1 MLPQKLFKILK
12 GPDMKNFIE
21 FPQIM
26 IDILG
31 WTVFHAIWQG
41 AIIGLVFY
49 FLLTAQCFKSSKAR
63 FNAAWSTL
71 FIQLLSSVTTFFFIR
86 STFQNNLDSSVDQAV
101 SFQNHI
107 NLSSTE
113 SISQQTSLLEK
124 LLNLPNQYIDWISW
138 IWLIGVCLMS
148 LRLLGGF
155 SYLFWLNKVSNSPLP
170 IEMNLFLEQ
179 KRMEAGIKRIMGKLS
194 SHIQSPIVFG
204 HFKPILL
211 FPVALVSKLTPE
223 QVEAVIIHELAHVKR
238 NDYILN
244 IFQIVIEVIF
254 YFHPVTW
261 WLTNII
267 KREREHICDDEA
279 AGKELNQKLS
289 YAKALLII
297 QENDAISSI
306 GSLAFAKKP
315 SEMYLRIKRILEPSK
330 NVNFMEKTTLG
341 ILVLGLAVGMFW
353 QQKPVFANKSE
364 FKTLLTVKTDS
375 LPKGTIQ
382 LNLNKNGETWDI
394 NLKDGKIISLKKDGN
409 SIPESDF
416 LKYESEVKKIISEMP
431 PPPPPGV
438 PAPPPPP
445 GIPPPPPPMI
455 WNEGQPSKNTNEDYM
470 IIIKKDGTSQKFIQH
485 KEVTVKSEGQNMQSE
500 EKIIW
505 KDEKGNN
512 VNLDDID
519 PATIQSIDVRKS
531 PKGQKSET
539 TTVTVITSETNTTRN
554 LSPEEIKTIDVR
566 KSGSGEEVIIVK
578 GMPLNK
584 LKEGKALFVA
594 DSINFSVDKFSFQPG
609 NVRSAITR
617 QLMNDQVI
625 ADENNFQMELTAS
638 YLKIDRK
645 KYVGPFHAKYL
656 KIYESSTGLKMDSKS
671 KISISGKD

>member
-1 MLPQKLFKILK
+1 
-12 GPDMKNFIE
+12 MKNFIE
-21 FPQIM
+21 FPQNL
-26 IDILG
+26 IDVLG

-63 FNAAWSTL
+63 FNAAWATL
-71 FIQLLSSVTTFFFIR
+71 FMQLLSSVTTFFYIQ
-86 STFQNNLDSSVDQAV
+86 STFQNNLDSSVNQAV
-101 SFQNHI
+101 SIQNNI
-107 NLSSTE
+107 YLSGTE

-138 IWLIGVCLMS
+138 VWLIGVSLMS

-179 KRMEAGIKRIMGKLS
+179 KRKEAGLKRIMGKLS

-211 FPVALVSKLTPE
+211 FPVALLSKLTPE

-244 IFQIVIEVIF
+244 IFQIFIEVIF

-261 WLTNII
+261 WLTSII

-341 ILVLGLAVGMFW
+341 ILVLGLALGMFW
-353 QQKPVFANKSE
+353 QQKPIFANNST
-364 FKTLLTVKTDS
+364 FKTIRTEVTDT

-382 LNLNKNGETWDI
+382 LNINKNGKTWDI
-394 NLKDGKIISLKKDGN
+394 NLKDGKIVSLKKDGN
-409 SIPESDF
+409 TIPESDF
-416 LKYESEVKKIISEMP
+416 PKYESEVKKIMSEMP
-431 PPPPPGV
+431 PPPPPGLPAPPPPPGV

-445 GIPPPPPPMI
+445 TIIRGERTEQTSGNNP
-455 WNEGQPSKNTNEDYM
+455 EDV
-470 IIIKKDGTSQKFIQH
+470 IIIVTKDGSVHKFIQH
-485 KEVTVKSEGQNMQSE
+485 KEVTVKSEGQNIQTN

-519 PATIQSIDVRKS
+519 PATIKTINVIGPPSRVNA
-531 PKGQKSET
+531 ET
-539 TTVTVITSETNTTRN
+539 VVTVISSEKNGTNN
-554 LSPEEIKTIDVR
+554 INKEDIKTIDIR
-566 KSGSGEEVIIVK
+566 KSVNAEEVIIVNGRPFAGLK
-578 GMPLNK
+578 PLNGVRN
-584 LKEGKALFVA
+584 ESKALFFA
-594 DSINFSVDKFSFQPG
+594 DSINFSLGNITFQPG
-609 NVRSAITR
+609 NVRSAITN
-617 QLMNDQVI
+617 QLMSDQI
-625 ADENNFQMELTAS
+625 ITDAKNFQMELTSS
-638 YLKIDRK
+638 YLKIDGK
-645 KYVGPFHAKYL
+645 KFVGPFHAKYL
-656 KIYESSTGLKMDSKS
+656 KIYESNTGLKMDSKS
-671 KISISGKD
+671 KISISGKE

>member
-1 MLPQKLFKILK
+1 
-12 GPDMKNFIE
+12 MKNFIE
-21 FPQIM
+21 FPQNL
-26 IDILG
+26 IDVLG

-63 FNAAWSTL
+63 FNAAWATL
-71 FIQLLSSVTTFFFIR
+71 FMQLLSSVTTFFYIQ
-86 STFQNNLDSSVDQAV
+86 STFQNNLDSSVNQAV
-101 SFQNHI
+101 SIQNNI
-107 NLSSTE
+107 YLSGTE

-138 IWLIGVCLMS
+138 IWLIGVSLMS

-155 SYLFWLNKVSNSPLP
+155 SYLFWLNKVSHSPLP

-179 KRMEAGIKRIMGKLS
+179 KRKEAGLKRIIGKLS
-194 SHIQSPIVFG
+194 SHIQSPMVFG

-211 FPVALVSKLTPE
+211 FPVALLSKLTPE

-244 IFQIVIEVIF
+244 IFQIFIEIIF

-261 WLTNII
+261 WLTSII

-306 GSLAFAKKP
+306 SSLAFAKKP

-353 QQKPVFANKSE
+353 QQKPVYANKSE
-364 FKTLLTVKTDS
+364 FKTILTVKTDS

-394 NLKDGKIISLKKDGN
+394 NLKDGKIVSLKKDGKT
-409 SIPESDF
+409 IPENDF
-416 LKYESEVKKIISEMP
+416 PKYESEVKKIMSEMP

-455 WNEGQPSKNTNEDYM
+455 WDEGQPSKNTTEDYM
-470 IIIKKDGTSQKFIQH
+470 IIVKKDGTSQKFIQH
-485 KEVTVKSEGQNMQSE
+485 KEVIVKSEGQTIQTE
-500 EKIIW
+500 EKMIW

-512 VNLDDID
+512 VNPDDID
-519 PATIQSIDVRKS
+519 PATIQTIDVRKA

-539 TTVTVITSETNTTRN
+539 TTVTVITTEKNISNN
-554 LSPEEIKTIDVR
+554 LNKEDIKTIDVR
-566 KSGSGEEVIIVK
+566 KSANGEEVIIVN
-578 GMPLNK
+578 GMPGNSGLRPLNG
-584 LKEGKALFVA
+584 LIEGKALFVA
-594 DSINFSVDKFSFQPG
+594 DSINFSLGNYTFQPG
-609 NVRSAITR
+609 NVRSAITS
-617 QLMNDQVI
+617 QLINDQVI

-638 YLKIDRK
+638 YLKIDGK

-656 KIYESSTGLKMDSKS
+656 KIYESNTGLKMDSKS
-671 KISISGKD
+671 KISISGKE

>member
-1 MLPQKLFKILK
+1 
-12 GPDMKNFIE
+12 MKNFIE
-21 FPQIM
+21 FPQNL

-63 FNAAWSTL
+63 FNAAWATL
-71 FIQLLSSVTTFFFIR
+71 FMQLLSSVTTFFYIQ
-86 STFQNNLDSSVDQAV
+86 STFQNNLDSSVNQAI
-101 SFQNHI
+101 SIQNNI
-107 NLSSTE
+107 YLSGTE

-138 IWLIGVCLMS
+138 VWLIGVSLMS

-179 KRMEAGIKRIMGKLS
+179 KRREAGLKRIIGKLS

-211 FPVALVSKLTPE
+211 FPVALLSKLTPE

-244 IFQIVIEVIF
+244 IFQIFIEIIF

-261 WLTNII
+261 WLTSII

-353 QQKPVFANKSE
+353 QQKPVYANKSE

-382 LNLNKNGETWDI
+382 LNLNKNGKTWDI
-394 NLKDGKIISLKKDGN
+394 NLKDGKIVSLKKDGN
-409 SIPESDF
+409 TIPESDF
-416 LKYESEVKKIISEMP
+416 PKYESDVKKIVSEMP
-431 PPPPPGV
+431 PPPPPGLPAPPPPPGV

-445 GIPPPPPPMI
+445 TIIKMERIDQTSGNNP
-455 WNEGQPSKNTNEDYM
+455 EDA
-470 IIIKKDGTSQKFIQH
+470 IIIVKKDGSVHKFIQH
-485 KEVTVKSEGQNMQSE
+485 KEVTVKREGQNMQSE

-512 VNLDDID
+512 VNLEDID
-519 PATIQSIDVRKS
+519 PATIKTMNVIKS
-531 PKGQKSET
+531 PKSQKSET
-539 TTVTVITSETNTTRN
+539 TTVTVITSEKNTGKTIIG
-554 LSPEEIKTIDVR
+554 EEIKGIDVR
-566 KSGSGEEVIIVK
+566 KSINGEEVIIFNGRQLNGLK
-578 GMPLNK
+578 PLNG
-584 LKEGKALFVA
+584 LMEGKELFVA
-594 DSINFSVDKFSFQPG
+594 DSINFSLGNYTFQPG
-609 NVRSAITR
+609 NVRSAITN
-617 QLMNDQVI
+617 QLMSDQI
-625 ADENNFQMELTAS
+625 ITDDKNFQMELTSS
-638 YLKIDRK
+638 YLKIDGK
-645 KYVGPFHAKYL
+645 KFVGPFHAKYL
-656 KIYESSTGLKMDSKS
+656 KIYESNTGLKMDSKS
-671 KISISGKD
+671 KISISGKE

>member
-1 MLPQKLFKILK
+1 
-12 GPDMKNFIE
+12 MKNFIE
-21 FPQIM
+21 FPQNL
-26 IDILG
+26 IDVLG

-49 FLLTAQCFKSSKAR
+49 ILLTTQSFKSAKAR
-63 FNAAWSTL
+63 FNAAWITL
-71 FIQLLSSVTTFFFIR
+71 FIQLLTSICTFCYIWN
-86 STFQNNLDSSVDQAV
+86 TFANRLDPVINQESGI
-101 SFQNHI
+101 QNHFY
-107 NLSSTE
+107 LSGNET
-113 SISQQTSLLEK
+113 IPIQTSFLEK
-124 LLNLPNQYIDWISW
+124 ILNLPNQYIDWISW
-138 IWLIGVCLMS
+138 IWLIGVSLMS

-155 SYLFWLNKVSNSPLP
+155 SYLFWLNKVSHSPLP

-179 KRMEAGIKRIMGKLS
+179 KRKEAGLKRIIGKLS
-194 SHIQSPIVFG
+194 SHIQSPMVFG

-211 FPVALVSKLTPE
+211 FPVALLSKLTPE

-244 IFQIVIEVIF
+244 IFQIFIEIIF

-261 WLTNII
+261 WLTSII

-306 GSLAFAKKP
+306 SSLAFAKKP

-353 QQKPVFANKSE
+353 QQKPVYANKSE
-364 FKTLLTVKTDS
+364 FKTILTVKTDS

-394 NLKDGKIISLKKDGN
+394 NLKDGKIVSLKKDGKT
-409 SIPESDF
+409 IPENDF
-416 LKYESEVKKIISEMP
+416 PKYESEVKKIMSEMP

-455 WNEGQPSKNTNEDYM
+455 WNEGQPSKNTTEDYM
-470 IIIKKDGTSQKFIQH
+470 IIVKKDGTSQKFIQH
-485 KEVTVKSEGQNMQSE
+485 KEVIVKSEGQTIQTE
-500 EKIIW
+500 EKMIW

-512 VNLDDID
+512 VNPDDID
-519 PATIQSIDVRKS
+519 PATIQSIDVRKA

-539 TTVTVITSETNTTRN
+539 TTVTVITTEKNISNN
-554 LSPEEIKTIDVR
+554 LNKEDIKTIDVR
-566 KSGSGEEVIIVK
+566 KSANGEEVIIVN
-578 GMPLNK
+578 GMPGNSGLRPLNG
-584 LKEGKALFVA
+584 LIEGKALFVA
-594 DSINFSVDKFSFQPG
+594 DSINFSLGNYTFQPG
-609 NVRSAITR
+609 NVRSAITS
-617 QLMNDQVI
+617 QLINDQVI

-638 YLKIDRK
+638 YLKIDGK

-656 KIYESSTGLKMDSKS
+656 KIYESNTGLKMDSKS

>member
-1 MLPQKLFKILK
+1 V
-12 GPDMKNFIE
+12 KNFIE
-21 FPQIM
+21 FPQNL
-26 IDILG
+26 IDVLG

-63 FNAAWSTL
+63 FNAAWATL
-71 FIQLLSSVTTFFFIR
+71 FMQLLSSVTTFFYIQ
-86 STFQNNLDSSVDQAV
+86 STFQNNLDSSVNQAV
-101 SFQNHI
+101 SIQNNI
-107 NLSSTE
+107 YLSGTE

-138 IWLIGVCLMS
+138 IWLIGVSLMS

-155 SYLFWLNKVSNSPLP
+155 SYLFWLNKVSHSPLP

-179 KRMEAGIKRIMGKLS
+179 KRKEAGLKRIIGKLS
-194 SHIQSPIVFG
+194 SHIQSPMVFG

-211 FPVALVSKLTPE
+211 FPVALLSKLTPE

-244 IFQIVIEVIF
+244 IFQIFIEIIF

-261 WLTNII
+261 WLTSII

-306 GSLAFAKKP
+306 SSLAFAKKP

-353 QQKPVFANKSE
+353 QQKPVYANKSE
-364 FKTLLTVKTDS
+364 FKTILTVKTDS

-382 LNLNKNGETWDI
+382 LNLNKNGKTWDI
-394 NLKDGKIISLKKDGN
+394 NLKDGKIVSLKKDGKT
-409 SIPESDF
+409 IPENDF
-416 LKYESEVKKIISEMP
+416 PKYESEVKKIMSEMP

-455 WNEGQPSKNTNEDYM
+455 WNEGQPSKNTTEDYM
-470 IIIKKDGTSQKFIQH
+470 IIVKKDGTSQKFIQH
-485 KEVTVKSEGQNMQSE
+485 KEVIVKSEGQTIQTE
-500 EKIIW
+500 EKMIW

-512 VNLDDID
+512 VNPDDID
-519 PATIQSIDVRKS
+519 PATIQSIDVRKA

-539 TTVTVITSETNTTRN
+539 TTVTVITTEKNISNN
-554 LSPEEIKTIDVR
+554 LNKEDIKTIDVR
-566 KSGSGEEVIIVK
+566 KSANGEEVIIVN
-578 GMPLNK
+578 GMPGNSGLRPLNG
-584 LKEGKALFVA
+584 LIEGKALFVA
-594 DSINFSVDKFSFQPG
+594 DSINFSLGNFTFQPG
-609 NVRSAITR
+609 NVRSAITS
-617 QLMNDQVI
+617 QLINDQVI

-638 YLKIDRK
+638 YLKIDGK

-656 KIYESSTGLKMDSKS
+656 KIYESNTGLKMDSKS
-671 KISISGKD
+671 KISISGKE

>member
-1 MLPQKLFKILK
+1 V
-12 GPDMKNFIE
+12 KNFIE
-21 FPQIM
+21 FPQNL
-26 IDILG
+26 IDVLG

-63 FNAAWSTL
+63 FNAAWATL
-71 FIQLLSSVTTFFFIR
+71 FMQLLSSVTTFFYIQ
-86 STFQNNLDSSVDQAV
+86 STFQNNLDSSVNQAV
-101 SFQNHI
+101 SIQNNI
-107 NLSSTE
+107 YLSGTE

-138 IWLIGVCLMS
+138 VWLIGVSLMS

-179 KRMEAGIKRIMGKLS
+179 KRKEAGLKRIMGKLS

-211 FPVALVSKLTPE
+211 FPVALLSKLTPE

-244 IFQIVIEVIF
+244 IFQIFIEVIF

-261 WLTNII
+261 WLTSII

-341 ILVLGLAVGMFW
+341 ILVLGLALGMFW
-353 QQKPVFANKSE
+353 QQKPIFANNST
-364 FKTLLTVKTDS
+364 FKTIRTEVTDT

-382 LNLNKNGETWDI
+382 LNINKNGKTWDI
-394 NLKDGKIISLKKDGN
+394 NLKDGKIVSLKKDGN
-409 SIPESDF
+409 TIPESDF
-416 LKYESEVKKIISEMP
+416 PKYESEVKKIMSEMP
-431 PPPPPGV
+431 PPPPPGL

-445 GIPPPPPPMI
+445 GVPAPPPPMI

-470 IIIKKDGTSQKFIQH
+470 IIVKKDGTSQKFIQH
-485 KEVTVKSEGQNMQSE
+485 KEVTVKSEGQNIQTN

-519 PATIQSIDVRKS
+519 PATIKTINVIGPPSRVNA
-531 PKGQKSET
+531 ET
-539 TTVTVITSETNTTRN
+539 VVTVISSEKNGTNN
-554 LSPEEIKTIDVR
+554 INKEDIKTIDIR
-566 KSGSGEEVIIVK
+566 KPVNAEEVIIVNGRPFAGLK
-578 GMPLNK
+578 PLNGVRN
-584 LKEGKALFVA
+584 ESKALFFA
-594 DSINFSVDKFSFQPG
+594 DSINFSLGNITFQPG
-609 NVRSAITR
+609 NVRSAITN
-617 QLMNDQVI
+617 QLMSDQI
-625 ADENNFQMELTAS
+625 ITDAKNFQMELTSS
-638 YLKIDRK
+638 YLKIDGK
-645 KYVGPFHAKYL
+645 KFVGPFHAKYL
-656 KIYESSTGLKMDSKS
+656 KIYESNTGLKMDSKS
-671 KISISGKD
+671 KISISGKE

>member
-1 MLPQKLFKILK
+1 V
-12 GPDMKNFIE
+12 KNFIE
-21 FPQIM
+21 FPQNL
-26 IDILG
+26 IDVLG
-31 WTVFHAIWQG
+31 WTVFHSIWQG

-49 FLLTAQCFKSSKAR
+49 LLLTTQNFESSRTR
-63 FNAAWSTL
+63 FNAAWTTL
-71 FIQLLSSVTTFFFIR
+71 FLQLLTSIGTFYYIWNTYANR
-86 STFQNNLDSSVDQAV
+86 LESLIYQESGS
-101 SFQNHI
+101 QNHFYLSGNNI
-107 NLSSTE
+107 N
-113 SISQQTSLLEK
+113 SIQTSLLEN
-124 LLNLPNQYIDWISW
+124 LLNLPNQYIDWVSW
-138 IWLIGVCLMS
+138 VWLFGVSLMT
-148 LRLLGGF
+148 LKMMGGF
-155 SYLFWLNKVSNSPLP
+155 SYLFWLNKVSTDPLP
-170 IEMNLFLEQ
+170 MEIKLFLEL
-179 KRMEAGIKRIMGKLS
+179 KRKEAGVKRIIGKLS
-194 SHIQSPIVFG
+194 TQIQSPIVFG

-211 FPVALVSKLTPE
+211 FPFALLSKLTPE
-223 QVEAVIIHELAHVKR
+223 QIEAVILHELAHIKR

-244 IFQIVIEVIF
+244 IFQIFIEVVF

-261 WLTNII
+261 WLTSIV
-267 KREREHICDDEA
+267 KREREHICDEEA
-279 AGKELNQKLS
+279 AGKELKQKLS

-297 QENDAISSI
+297 QENDSISSI

-341 ILVLGLAVGMFW
+341 ILVLGLAVGVFW
-353 QQKPVFANKSE
+353 QQKPVFANKSD
-364 FKTLLTVKTDS
+364 FKNVLNVKMDS

-382 LNLNKNGETWDI
+382 INLNKNGATWDI
-394 NLKDGKIISLKKDGN
+394 NLKDGKIVSLKKDGN
-409 SIPESDF
+409 TIPEGDF
-416 LKYESEVKKIISEMP
+416 PKYEAEVKKIMNEMP

-470 IIIKKDGTSQKFIQH
+470 IITKKDGTSQKFIQH
-485 KEVTVKSEGQNMQSE
+485 KEVIVKSEGQTIQTE

-512 VNLDDID
+512 VNPDDID
-519 PATIQSIDVRKS
+519 PSTIQTIDVRKS

-539 TTVTVITSETNTTRN
+539 TTVTVITSEKNTTRN
-554 LSPEEIKTIDVR
+554 LGPEEIKTIDVR

-594 DSINFSVDKFSFQPG
+594 DSINFSVDKYSFQPG
-609 NVRSAITR
+609 NVRSAITS
-617 QLMNDQVI
+617 QLMSDQII

-638 YLKIDRK
+638 YLKIDGK

-671 KISISGKD
+671 KISISGKE

>member
-1 MLPQKLFKILK
+1 
-12 GPDMKNFIE
+12 MKNFIE
-21 FPQIM
+21 FPQNL
-26 IDILG
+26 IDVLG

-63 FNAAWSTL
+63 FNAAWATL
-71 FIQLLSSVTTFFFIR
+71 FMQLLSSVTTFFYIQ
-86 STFQNNLDSSVDQAV
+86 STFQNNLDSSVNQAV
-101 SFQNHI
+101 SIQNNI
-107 NLSSTE
+107 YLSGTE

-138 IWLIGVCLMS
+138 VWLIGVSLMS

-179 KRMEAGIKRIMGKLS
+179 KRKEAGLKRIMGKLS

-211 FPVALVSKLTPE
+211 FPVALLSKLTPE

-244 IFQIVIEVIF
+244 IFQIFIEVIF

-261 WLTNII
+261 WLTSII

-341 ILVLGLAVGMFW
+341 ILVLGLALGMFW
-353 QQKPVFANKSE
+353 QQKPIFANNST
-364 FKTLLTVKTDS
+364 FKTIRTEVTDT

-382 LNLNKNGETWDI
+382 LNINKNGKTWDI
-394 NLKDGKIISLKKDGN
+394 NLKDGKIVSLKKDGN
-409 SIPESDF
+409 TIPESDF
-416 LKYESEVKKIISEMP
+416 PKYESEVKKIMSEMP
-431 PPPPPGV
+431 PPPPPGLPAPPPPPGV

-445 GIPPPPPPMI
+445 TIIRGERTEQTSGNNP
-455 WNEGQPSKNTNEDYM
+455 EDV
-470 IIIKKDGTSQKFIQH
+470 IIIVTKDGSVHKFIQH
-485 KEVTVKSEGQNMQSE
+485 KEVTVKSEGQNIQTN

-519 PATIQSIDVRKS
+519 PATIKTINVIGPPSRVNA
-531 PKGQKSET
+531 ET
-539 TTVTVITSETNTTRN
+539 VVTVISSEKNGTNN
-554 LSPEEIKTIDVR
+554 INKEDIKTIDIR
-566 KSGSGEEVIIVK
+566 KPVNAEEVIIVNGRPFAGLK
-578 GMPLNK
+578 PLNGVRN
-584 LKEGKALFVA
+584 ESKALFFA
-594 DSINFSVDKFSFQPG
+594 DSINFSLGKVSFQPG
-609 NVRSAITR
+609 NVRSAITN
-617 QLMNDQVI
+617 QLMSDQI
-625 ADENNFQMELTAS
+625 ITDAKNFQMELTSS
-638 YLKIDRK
+638 YLKIDGK
-645 KYVGPFHAKYL
+645 KFVGPFHAKYL
-656 KIYESSTGLKMDSKS
+656 KIYESNTGLKMDSKS
-671 KISISGKD
+671 KISISGKE

>member
-1 MLPQKLFKILK
+1 V
-12 GPDMKNFIE
+12 KNFIE
-21 FPQIM
+21 FPQNL
-26 IDILG
+26 IDVLG

-63 FNAAWSTL
+63 FNAAWATL
-71 FIQLLSSVTTFFFIR
+71 FMQLLSSVTTFFYIQ
-86 STFQNNLDSSVDQAV
+86 STFQNNLDSSVNQAV
-101 SFQNHI
+101 SIQNNI
-107 NLSSTE
+107 YLSGTE

-138 IWLIGVCLMS
+138 IWLIGVSLMS

-155 SYLFWLNKVSNSPLP
+155 SYLFWLNKVSHSPLP

-179 KRMEAGIKRIMGKLS
+179 KRKEAGLKRIIGKLS
-194 SHIQSPIVFG
+194 SHIQSPMVFG

-211 FPVALVSKLTPE
+211 FPVALLSKLTPE

-244 IFQIVIEVIF
+244 IFQIFIEIIF

-261 WLTNII
+261 WLTSII

-306 GSLAFAKKP
+306 SSLAFAKKP

-353 QQKPVFANKSE
+353 QQKPVYANKSE
-364 FKTLLTVKTDS
+364 FKTILTVKTDS

-394 NLKDGKIISLKKDGN
+394 NLKDGKIVSLKKDGKT
-409 SIPESDF
+409 IPENDF
-416 LKYESEVKKIISEMP
+416 PKYESEVKKIMSEMP

-455 WNEGQPSKNTNEDYM
+455 WNEGQPSKNTTEDYM
-470 IIIKKDGTSQKFIQH
+470 IIVKKDGTSQKFIQH
-485 KEVTVKSEGQNMQSE
+485 KEVIVKSEGQTIQTE
-500 EKIIW
+500 EKMIW

-512 VNLDDID
+512 VNPDDID
-519 PATIQSIDVRKS
+519 PATIQSIDVRKA

-539 TTVTVITSETNTTRN
+539 TTVTVITTEKNISNN
-554 LSPEEIKTIDVR
+554 LNKEDIKTIDVR
-566 KSGSGEEVIIVK
+566 KSANGEEVIIVN
-578 GMPLNK
+578 GMPGNSGLRPLNG
-584 LKEGKALFVA
+584 LIEGKALFVA
-594 DSINFSVDKFSFQPG
+594 DSINFSLGNFTFQPG
-609 NVRSAITR
+609 NVRSAITS
-617 QLMNDQVI
+617 QLINDQVI

-638 YLKIDRK
+638 YLKIDGK

-656 KIYESSTGLKMDSKS
+656 KIYESNTGLKMDSKS

>member
-1 MLPQKLFKILK
+1 V
-12 GPDMKNFIE
+12 KNFIE
-21 FPQIM
+21 FPQNL
-26 IDILG
+26 IDVLG

-63 FNAAWSTL
+63 FNAAWATL
-71 FIQLLSSVTTFFFIR
+71 FMQLLSSVTTFFYIQ
-86 STFQNNLDSSVDQAV
+86 STFQNNLDSSVNQAV
-101 SFQNHI
+101 SIQNNI
-107 NLSSTE
+107 YLSGTE

-138 IWLIGVCLMS
+138 VWLIGVSLMS

-179 KRMEAGIKRIMGKLS
+179 KRKEAGLKRIIGKLS
-194 SHIQSPIVFG
+194 SHIQSPMVFG

-211 FPVALVSKLTPE
+211 FPVTLLSKLTPE

-244 IFQIVIEVIF
+244 IFQIFIEIIF

-261 WLTNII
+261 WLTSII

-306 GSLAFAKKP
+306 SSLAFAKKP

-353 QQKPVFANKSE
+353 QQKPVYANKSE
-364 FKTLLTVKTDS
+364 FKTILTVKTDS

-394 NLKDGKIISLKKDGN
+394 NLKDGKIVSLKKDGKT
-409 SIPESDF
+409 IPENDF
-416 LKYESEVKKIISEMP
+416 PKYESEVKKIMSEMP

-455 WNEGQPSKNTNEDYM
+455 WNEGQPSKNTTEDYM
-470 IIIKKDGTSQKFIQH
+470 IIVKKDGTSQKFIQH
-485 KEVTVKSEGQNMQSE
+485 KEVIVKSEGQTIQTE
-500 EKIIW
+500 EKMIW

-512 VNLDDID
+512 VNPDDID
-519 PATIQSIDVRKS
+519 PATIQSIDVRKA

-539 TTVTVITSETNTTRN
+539 TTVTVITTEKNISNN
-554 LSPEEIKTIDVR
+554 LNKEDIKTIDVR
-566 KSGSGEEVIIVK
+566 KSANGEEVIIVN
-578 GMPLNK
+578 GMPGNSGLRPLNG
-584 LKEGKALFVA
+584 LIEGKALFVA
-594 DSINFSVDKFSFQPG
+594 DSINFSLGNYTFQPG
-609 NVRSAITR
+609 NVRSAITS
-617 QLMNDQVI
+617 QLINDQVI
-625 ADENNFQMELTAS
+625 ADVNNFQMELTAS
-638 YLKIDRK
+638 YLKIDGK

-656 KIYESSTGLKMDSKS
+656 KIYESNTGLKMDSKS
-671 KISISGKD
+671 KISISGKE

>member
-1 MLPQKLFKILK
+1 V
-12 GPDMKNFIE
+12 KNFIE
-21 FPQIM
+21 FPQNL
-26 IDILG
+26 IDVLG

-63 FNAAWSTL
+63 FNAAWATL
-71 FIQLLSSVTTFFFIR
+71 FMQLLSSVTTFFYIQ
-86 STFQNNLDSSVDQAV
+86 STFQNNLDSSVNQAV
-101 SFQNHI
+101 SIQNNI
-107 NLSSTE
+107 YLSGTE

-138 IWLIGVCLMS
+138 IWLIGVSLMS

-155 SYLFWLNKVSNSPLP
+155 FYLFWLNKVSHSPLP

-179 KRMEAGIKRIMGKLS
+179 KRKEAGLKRIIGKLS
-194 SHIQSPIVFG
+194 SHIQSPMVFG

-211 FPVALVSKLTPE
+211 FPVALLSKLTPE

-244 IFQIVIEVIF
+244 IFQIFIEIIF

-261 WLTNII
+261 WLTSII

-306 GSLAFAKKP
+306 SSLAFAKKP

-353 QQKPVFANKSE
+353 QQKPVYANKSE
-364 FKTLLTVKTDS
+364 FKTILTVKTDS

-394 NLKDGKIISLKKDGN
+394 NLKDGKIVSLKKDGKT
-409 SIPESDF
+409 IPENDF
-416 LKYESEVKKIISEMP
+416 PKYESEVKKIMSEMP

-455 WNEGQPSKNTNEDYM
+455 WNEGQPSKNTTEDYM
-470 IIIKKDGTSQKFIQH
+470 IIVKKDGTSQKFIQH
-485 KEVTVKSEGQNMQSE
+485 KEVIVKSEGQTIQTE
-500 EKIIW
+500 EKMIW

-512 VNLDDID
+512 VNPDDID
-519 PATIQSIDVRKS
+519 PATIQSIDVRKA

-539 TTVTVITSETNTTRN
+539 TTVTVITSEKNITNN
-554 LSPEEIKTIDVR
+554 LNKEDIKTIDVR
-566 KSGSGEEVIIVK
+566 KSVNGEEIIIVN

-594 DSINFSVDKFSFQPG
+594 DSIHFSLDKISFQPG
-609 NVRSAITR
+609 NVRSAITS

-625 ADENNFQMELTAS
+625 ADENNFQMELTSS
-638 YLKIDRK
+638 YLKIDGK

-656 KIYESSTGLKMDSKS
+656 KIYESNTGLKMDSKS
-671 KISISGKD
+671 KISISGKE

>member
-1 MLPQKLFKILK
+1 
-12 GPDMKNFIE
+12 MKNFIE
-21 FPQIM
+21 FPQNL

-49 FLLTAQCFKSSKAR
+49 FLLTAQCFKSAKAR
-63 FNAAWSTL
+63 FNAAWVTL
-71 FIQLLSSVTTFFFIR
+71 FIQLLSSFTTFFYIR
-86 STFQNNLDSSVDQAV
+86 NTFQSNPEYVENQNLNIQ
-101 SFQNHI
+101 HHLY
-107 NLSSTE
+107 LSGTE
-113 SISQQTSLLEK
+113 NISQQTSLLEK

-138 IWLIGVCLMS
+138 VWLIGVSLMS
-148 LRLLGGF
+148 FRLIGGF
-155 SYLFWLNKVSNSPLP
+155 SYLFWLNKVSNIPLP

-179 KRMEAGIKRIMGKLS
+179 KRKEAGIKKIMGKLS

-211 FPVALVSKLTPE
+211 FPLALLSKLTPE

-244 IFQIVIEVIF
+244 IFQIFIEIIF

-261 WLTNII
+261 WLTSII

-297 QENDAISSI
+297 QENNTISSI

-341 ILVLGLAVGMFW
+341 ILVLGLALGMFW
-353 QQKPVFANKSE
+353 QQKPIFANNPT
-364 FKTLLTVKTDS
+364 FKTILTVETDS
-375 LPKGTIQ
+375 LPKGDIQ
-382 LNLNKNGETWDI
+382 LKLNKNGATWDM
-394 NLKDGKIISLKKDGN
+394 NLKDGKIVSLKKDGN
-409 SIPESDF
+409 TIPESDF
-416 LKYESEVKKIISEMP
+416 PKYESEIMMIMSEMP

-438 PAPPPPP
+438 PPPPPP
-445 GIPPPPPPMI
+445 GIAPPPPPMI

-470 IIIKKDGTSQKFIQH
+470 IIVKKDGTSQKFIQH
-485 KEVTVKSEGQNMQSE
+485 KEVIVKSEGQTIQSE
-500 EKIIW
+500 EKMIW

-512 VNLDDID
+512 VNIDDID

-539 TTVTVITSETNTTRN
+539 TVTVITTEKNITNN
-554 LSPEEIKTIDVR
+554 LNKEDIKTIDIR
-566 KSGSGEEVIIVK
+566 KSVNGEEVIIVN

-594 DSINFSVDKFSFQPG
+594 DSINFSLDKISFQPG
-609 NVRSAITR
+609 NVRSAITS

-638 YLKIDRK
+638 YLKIDGK

-656 KIYESSTGLKMDSKS
+656 KIYESNTGLKMDSKS
-671 KISISGKD
+671 KISISGKE

>member
-1 MLPQKLFKILK
+1 V
-12 GPDMKNFIE
+12 KNFIE
-21 FPQIM
+21 FPQNL
-26 IDILG
+26 IDVVG

-49 FLLTAQCFKSSKAR
+49 ILLTTQSFKSAKAR
-63 FNAAWSTL
+63 FNAAWITL
-71 FIQLLSSVTTFFFIR
+71 FIQLLTSICTFCYIWN
-86 STFQNNLDSSVDQAV
+86 TFANRLDPVINQESGI
-101 SFQNHI
+101 QNHFY
-107 NLSSTE
+107 LSGNET
-113 SISQQTSLLEK
+113 IPIQTSFLEK
-124 LLNLPNQYIDWISW
+124 ILNLPNQYIDWISW
-138 IWLIGVCLMS
+138 IWLIGVSLMS

-155 SYLFWLNKVSNSPLP
+155 SYLFWLNKVSHSPLP

-179 KRMEAGIKRIMGKLS
+179 KRKEAGLKRIIGKLS
-194 SHIQSPIVFG
+194 SHIQSPMVFG

-211 FPVALVSKLTPE
+211 FPVALLSKLTPE

-244 IFQIVIEVIF
+244 IFQIFIEIIF

-261 WLTNII
+261 WLTSII

-306 GSLAFAKKP
+306 SSLAFAKKP

-353 QQKPVFANKSE
+353 QQKPVYANKSE
-364 FKTLLTVKTDS
+364 FKTILTVKTDS

-394 NLKDGKIISLKKDGN
+394 NLKDGKIVSLKKDGKT
-409 SIPESDF
+409 IPENDF
-416 LKYESEVKKIISEMP
+416 PKYESEVKKIMSEMP

-455 WNEGQPSKNTNEDYM
+455 WDEGQPSKNTTEDYM
-470 IIIKKDGTSQKFIQH
+470 IIVKKDGTSQKFIQH
-485 KEVTVKSEGQNMQSE
+485 KEVIVKSEGQTIQTE
-500 EKIIW
+500 EKMIW

-512 VNLDDID
+512 VNPDDID
-519 PATIQSIDVRKS
+519 PATIQTIDVRKA

-539 TTVTVITSETNTTRN
+539 TTVTVITTEKNISNN
-554 LSPEEIKTIDVR
+554 LNKEDIKTIDVR
-566 KSGSGEEVIIVK
+566 KSANGEEVIIVN
-578 GMPLNK
+578 GMPGNSGLRPLNG
-584 LKEGKALFVA
+584 LIEGKALFVA
-594 DSINFSVDKFSFQPG
+594 DSINFSLGNYTFQPG
-609 NVRSAITR
+609 NVRSAITS
-617 QLMNDQVI
+617 QLINDQVI

-638 YLKIDRK
+638 YLKIDGK

-656 KIYESSTGLKMDSKS
+656 KIYESNTGLKMDSKS
-671 KISISGKD
+671 KISISGKE

>member
-1 MLPQKLFKILK
+1 
-12 GPDMKNFIE
+12 MKNFIE
-21 FPQIM
+21 FPQNL
-26 IDILG
+26 IDVLG
-31 WTVFHAIWQG
+31 WTVFHSIWQG

-49 FLLTAQCFKSSKAR
+49 LLLTTQNFKSSRTR
-63 FNAAWSTL
+63 FNAAWTTL
-71 FIQLLSSVTTFFFIR
+71 FLQLLTSICTFYYIWNTYANR
-86 STFQNNLDSSVDQAV
+86 LESLIYQESGS
-101 SFQNHI
+101 QNHFYLSGNNI
-107 NLSSTE
+107 N
-113 SISQQTSLLEK
+113 SIQTSLLEN
-124 LLNLPNQYIDWISW
+124 LLNLPNQYIDWVSW
-138 IWLIGVCLMS
+138 VWLIGVSLMT
-148 LRLLGGF
+148 LKMMGGF
-155 SYLFWLNKVSNSPLP
+155 SYLFWLNKVSTDPLP
-170 IEMNLFLEQ
+170 MEIKLFLEL
-179 KRMEAGIKRIMGKLS
+179 KRKEAGVKRIIGKLS
-194 SHIQSPIVFG
+194 TQIQSPIVFG

-211 FPVALVSKLTPE
+211 FPFALLSKLTPE
-223 QVEAVIIHELAHVKR
+223 QIEAVILHELAHIKR

-244 IFQIVIEVIF
+244 IFQIFIEVVF

-261 WLTNII
+261 WLTSIV
-267 KREREHICDDEA
+267 KREREHICDEEA
-279 AGKELNQKLS
+279 AGKELKQKLS

-297 QENDAISSI
+297 QENDSISSI

-341 ILVLGLAVGMFW
+341 ILVLGLAVGVFW
-353 QQKPVFANKSE
+353 QQKPVFANKSD
-364 FKTLLTVKTDS
+364 FKNVLNVKMDS

-382 LNLNKNGETWDI
+382 INLNKNGATWDI
-394 NLKDGKIISLKKDGN
+394 NLKDGKIVSLKKDGN
-409 SIPESDF
+409 TIPEGDF
-416 LKYESEVKKIISEMP
+416 PKYEAEVKKIMNEMP

-470 IIIKKDGTSQKFIQH
+470 IITKKDGTSQKFIQH
-485 KEVTVKSEGQNMQSE
+485 KEVIVKSEGQTIQTE

-512 VNLDDID
+512 VNPDDID
-519 PATIQSIDVRKS
+519 PSTIQTIDVRKS

-539 TTVTVITSETNTTRN
+539 TTVTVITSEKNTTRN
-554 LSPEEIKTIDVR
+554 LGPEEIKTIDVR

-609 NVRSAITR
+609 NVRSAITS
-617 QLMNDQVI
+617 QLMSDQII

-638 YLKIDRK
+638 YLKIDGK

-671 KISISGKD
+671 KISISGKE

>member
-1 MLPQKLFKILK
+1 V
-12 GPDMKNFIE
+12 
-21 FPQIM
+21 
-26 IDILG
+26 LG

-63 FNAAWSTL
+63 FNAAWATL
-71 FIQLLSSVTTFFFIR
+71 FMQLLSSVTTFFYIQ
-86 STFQNNLDSSVDQAV
+86 STFQNNLDSSVNQAV
-101 SFQNHI
+101 SIQNNI
-107 NLSSTE
+107 YLSGTE

-138 IWLIGVCLMS
+138 IWLIGVSLMS

-155 SYLFWLNKVSNSPLP
+155 SYLFWLNKVSHSPLP

-179 KRMEAGIKRIMGKLS
+179 KRKEAGLKRIIGKLS
-194 SHIQSPIVFG
+194 SHIQSPMVFG

-211 FPVALVSKLTPE
+211 FPVALLSKLTPE

-244 IFQIVIEVIF
+244 IFQIFIEIIF

-261 WLTNII
+261 WLTSII

-306 GSLAFAKKP
+306 SSLAFAKKP

-353 QQKPVFANKSE
+353 QQKPVYANKSE
-364 FKTLLTVKTDS
+364 FKTILTVKTDS

-394 NLKDGKIISLKKDGN
+394 NLKDGKIVSLKKDGKT
-409 SIPESDF
+409 IPENDF
-416 LKYESEVKKIISEMP
+416 PKYESEVKKIMSEMP

-455 WNEGQPSKNTNEDYM
+455 WNEGQPSKNTTEDYM
-470 IIIKKDGTSQKFIQH
+470 IIVKKDGTSQKFIQH
-485 KEVTVKSEGQNMQSE
+485 KEVIVKSEGQTIQTE
-500 EKIIW
+500 EKMIW

-512 VNLDDID
+512 VNPDDID
-519 PATIQSIDVRKS
+519 PATIQTIDVRKA

-539 TTVTVITSETNTTRN
+539 TTVTVITTEKNISNN
-554 LSPEEIKTIDVR
+554 LNKEDIKTIDVR
-566 KSGSGEEVIIVK
+566 KSANGEEVIIVN
-578 GMPLNK
+578 GMPGNSGLRPLNG
-584 LKEGKALFVA
+584 LIEGKALFVA
-594 DSINFSVDKFSFQPG
+594 DSINFSLGNYTFQPG
-609 NVRSAITR
+609 NVRSAITS
-617 QLMNDQVI
+617 QLINDQVI
-625 ADENNFQMELTAS
+625 ADVNNFQMELTAS
-638 YLKIDRK
+638 YLKIDGK

-656 KIYESSTGLKMDSKS
+656 KIYESNTGLKMDSKS
-671 KISISGKD
+671 KISISGKE

>member
-1 MLPQKLFKILK
+1 V
-12 GPDMKNFIE
+12 KNFIE
-21 FPQIM
+21 FPQNL
-26 IDILG
+26 IDVLG

-63 FNAAWSTL
+63 FNAAWATL
-71 FIQLLSSVTTFFFIR
+71 FMQLLSSVTTFFYIQ
-86 STFQNNLDSSVDQAV
+86 STFQNNLDSSVNQAV
-101 SFQNHI
+101 SIQNNI
-107 NLSSTE
+107 YLSGTE

-138 IWLIGVCLMS
+138 IWLIGVSLMS

-155 SYLFWLNKVSNSPLP
+155 SYLFWLNKVSHSPLP

-179 KRMEAGIKRIMGKLS
+179 KRKEAGLKRIIGKLS
-194 SHIQSPIVFG
+194 SHIQSPMVFG

-211 FPVALVSKLTPE
+211 FPVALLSKLTPE

-244 IFQIVIEVIF
+244 IFQIFIEIIF

-261 WLTNII
+261 WLTSII

-306 GSLAFAKKP
+306 SSLAFAKKP

-353 QQKPVFANKSE
+353 QQKPVYANKSE
-364 FKTLLTVKTDS
+364 FKTILTVKTDS

-394 NLKDGKIISLKKDGN
+394 NLKDGKIVSLKKDGKT
-409 SIPESDF
+409 IPENDF
-416 LKYESEVKKIISEMP
+416 PKYESEVKKIMSEMP

-455 WNEGQPSKNTNEDYM
+455 WNEGQPSKNTTEDYM
-470 IIIKKDGTSQKFIQH
+470 IIVKKDGTSQKFIQH
-485 KEVTVKSEGQNMQSE
+485 KEVIVKSEGQTIQTE
-500 EKIIW
+500 EKMIW

-512 VNLDDID
+512 VNPDDID
-519 PATIQSIDVRKS
+519 PATIQSIDVRKA

-539 TTVTVITSETNTTRN
+539 TTVTVITKEKNISNN
-554 LSPEEIKTIDVR
+554 LNKEDIKTIDVR
-566 KSGSGEEVIIVK
+566 KSANGEEVIIVN
-578 GMPLNK
+578 GMPGNSGLRPLNG
-584 LKEGKALFVA
+584 LIEGKALFVA
-594 DSINFSVDKFSFQPG
+594 DSINFSLGNFTFQPG
-609 NVRSAITR
+609 NVRSAITS
-617 QLMNDQVI
+617 QLINDQVI

-638 YLKIDRK
+638 YLKIDGK

-656 KIYESSTGLKMDSKS
+656 KIYESNTGLKMDSKS
-671 KISISGKD
+671 KISISGKE

>member
-1 MLPQKLFKILK
+1 
-12 GPDMKNFIE
+12 MKNFIE
-21 FPQIM
+21 FSQNL

-49 FLLTAQCFKSSKAR
+49 FLLTAQCFKSAKAR
-63 FNAAWSTL
+63 FNAAWVTL
-71 FIQLLSSVTTFFFIR
+71 FIQLLSSFTTFFYIR
-86 STFQNNLDSSVDQAV
+86 NTFQSNPEYVEN
-101 SFQNHI
+101 QNSNIQHHLY
-107 NLSSTE
+107 LSGTE
-113 SISQQTSLLEK
+113 NISQQTSLLEK

-138 IWLIGVCLMS
+138 VWLIGVSLMS
-148 LRLLGGF
+148 FRLIGGF
-155 SYLFWLNKVSNSPLP
+155 SYLFWLNKVSNIPLP

-179 KRMEAGIKRIMGKLS
+179 KRKEAGIKKIMGKLS

-211 FPVALVSKLTPE
+211 FPLALLSKLTPE

-244 IFQIVIEVIF
+244 IFQIFIEIIF

-261 WLTNII
+261 WLTSII

-297 QENDAISSI
+297 QENNTISSI

-341 ILVLGLAVGMFW
+341 ILVLGLALGMFW
-353 QQKPVFANKSE
+353 QQKPIFANNPT
-364 FKTLLTVKTDS
+364 FKTILTVETDS
-375 LPKGTIQ
+375 LPKGDIQ
-382 LNLNKNGETWDI
+382 LKLNKNGATWDM
-394 NLKDGKIISLKKDGN
+394 NLKDGKIVSLKKDGN
-409 SIPESDF
+409 TIPESDF
-416 LKYESEVKKIISEMP
+416 PKYESEIMMIMSEMP

-438 PAPPPPP
+438 PPPPPP
-445 GIPPPPPPMI
+445 GIAPPPPPMI

-470 IIIKKDGTSQKFIQH
+470 IIVKKDGTSQKFIQH
-485 KEVTVKSEGQNMQSE
+485 KEVIVKSEGQTIQSE
-500 EKIIW
+500 EKMIW

-512 VNLDDID
+512 VNIDDID

-539 TTVTVITSETNTTRN
+539 TVTVITTEKNITNN
-554 LSPEEIKTIDVR
+554 LNKEDIKTIDIR
-566 KSGSGEEVIIVK
+566 KSVNGEEVIIVN

-594 DSINFSVDKFSFQPG
+594 DSINFSLDKISFQPG
-609 NVRSAITR
+609 NVRSAITS

-638 YLKIDRK
+638 YLKIDGK

-656 KIYESSTGLKMDSKS
+656 KIYESNTGLKMDSKS
-671 KISISGKD
+671 KISISGKE

>member
-1 MLPQKLFKILK
+1 
-12 GPDMKNFIE
+12 MKNFIE
-21 FPQIM
+21 FPQNL

-49 FLLTAQCFKSSKAR
+49 FLLTAQCFKSAKAR
-63 FNAAWSTL
+63 FNAAWVTL
-71 FIQLLSSVTTFFFIR
+71 FIQLLSSFTTFFYIR
-86 STFQNNLDSSVDQAV
+86 NTFQSNPEYVEN
-101 SFQNHI
+101 QNSNIQHHLY
-107 NLSSTE
+107 LSGTE
-113 SISQQTSLLEK
+113 NISQQTSLLEK

-138 IWLIGVCLMS
+138 VWLIGVSLMS
-148 LRLLGGF
+148 FRLIGGF
-155 SYLFWLNKVSNSPLP
+155 SYLFWLNKVSNIPLP

-179 KRMEAGIKRIMGKLS
+179 KRKEAGIKKIMGKLS

-211 FPVALVSKLTPE
+211 FPLALLSKLTPE

-244 IFQIVIEVIF
+244 IFQIFIEIIF

-261 WLTNII
+261 WLTSII

-297 QENDAISSI
+297 QENNTISSI

-341 ILVLGLAVGMFW
+341 ILVLGLALGMFW
-353 QQKPVFANKSE
+353 QQKPIFANNPTS
-364 FKTLLTVKTDS
+364 KTILTVETDS
-375 LPKGTIQ
+375 LPKGNIQ
-382 LNLNKNGETWDI
+382 LKLNKFGATWDM
-394 NLKDGKIISLKKDGN
+394 NLKDGKIVSLKKDGN
-409 SIPESDF
+409 TIPESDF
-416 LKYESEVKKIISEMP
+416 PKYESEIMMIMSEMP

-438 PAPPPPP
+438 PPPPPP
-445 GIPPPPPPMI
+445 GIAPPPPPMI

-470 IIIKKDGTSQKFIQH
+470 IIVKKDGTSQKFIQH
-485 KEVTVKSEGQNMQSE
+485 KEVIVKSEGQTIQSE
-500 EKIIW
+500 EKMIW

-512 VNLDDID
+512 VNIDDID

-539 TTVTVITSETNTTRN
+539 TVTVITTEKNITNN
-554 LSPEEIKTIDVR
+554 LNKEDIKTIDIR
-566 KSGSGEEVIIVK
+566 KSVNGEEVIIVN

-594 DSINFSVDKFSFQPG
+594 DSINFSLDKISFQPG
-609 NVRSAITR
+609 NVRSAITS

-625 ADENNFQMELTAS
+625 ADENNFQMELTSS
-638 YLKIDRK
+638 YLKIDGK

-656 KIYESSTGLKMDSKS
+656 KIYESNTGLKMDSKS
-671 KISISGKD
+671 KISISGKE

>member
-1 MLPQKLFKILK
+1 V
-12 GPDMKNFIE
+12 KNFIE
-21 FPQIM
+21 FPQNL
-26 IDILG
+26 IDVLG

-63 FNAAWSTL
+63 FNAAWATL
-71 FIQLLSSVTTFFFIR
+71 FMQLLSSVTTFFYIQ
-86 STFQNNLDSSVDQAV
+86 STFQNNLDSSVNQAV
-101 SFQNHI
+101 SIQNNI
-107 NLSSTE
+107 YLSGTE

-138 IWLIGVCLMS
+138 VWLIGVSLMS

-179 KRMEAGIKRIMGKLS
+179 KRKEAGLKRIMGKLS

-211 FPVALVSKLTPE
+211 FPVALLSKLTPE

-244 IFQIVIEVIF
+244 IFQIFIEVIF

-261 WLTNII
+261 WLTSII

-341 ILVLGLAVGMFW
+341 ILVLGLALGMFW
-353 QQKPVFANKSE
+353 QQKPIFANNST
-364 FKTLLTVKTDS
+364 FKTIRTEVTDT

-382 LNLNKNGETWDI
+382 LNINKNGKTWDI
-394 NLKDGKIISLKKDGN
+394 NLKDGKIVSLKKDGN
-409 SIPESDF
+409 TIPESDF
-416 LKYESEVKKIISEMP
+416 PKYESEVKKIMSEMP
-431 PPPPPGV
+431 PPPPPGLPAPPPPPGV

-445 GIPPPPPPMI
+445 TIIRGERTEQTSGNNP
-455 WNEGQPSKNTNEDYM
+455 EDA
-470 IIIKKDGTSQKFIQH
+470 IIIVTKDGSVHKFIQH
-485 KEVTVKSEGQNMQSE
+485 KEVTVKSEGQNIQTN

-519 PATIQSIDVRKS
+519 PATIKTINVIGPPSRVNA
-531 PKGQKSET
+531 ET
-539 TTVTVITSETNTTRN
+539 VVTVISSEKNGTNN
-554 LSPEEIKTIDVR
+554 INKEDIKTIDIR
-566 KSGSGEEVIIVK
+566 KSVNAEEVIIVNGRPFAGLK
-578 GMPLNK
+578 PLNGVRN
-584 LKEGKALFVA
+584 ESKALFFA
-594 DSINFSVDKFSFQPG
+594 DSINFSLGNITFQPG
-609 NVRSAITR
+609 NVRSAITN
-617 QLMNDQVI
+617 QLMSDQI
-625 ADENNFQMELTAS
+625 ITDAKNFQMELTSS
-638 YLKIDRK
+638 YLKIDGK
-645 KYVGPFHAKYL
+645 KFVGPFHAKYL
-656 KIYESSTGLKMDSKS
+656 KIYESNTGLKMDSKS
-671 KISISGKD
+671 KISISGKE

>member
-1 MLPQKLFKILK
+1 V
-12 GPDMKNFIE
+12 KNFIE
-21 FPQIM
+21 FPQNL
-26 IDILG
+26 IDVLG

-63 FNAAWSTL
+63 FNAAWATL
-71 FIQLLSSVTTFFFIR
+71 FMQLLSSVTTFFYIQ
-86 STFQNNLDSSVDQAV
+86 STFQNNLDSSVNQAV
-101 SFQNHI
+101 SIQNNI
-107 NLSSTE
+107 YLSGTE

-138 IWLIGVCLMS
+138 IWLIGVSLMS

-155 SYLFWLNKVSNSPLP
+155 SYLFWLNKVSHSPLP

-179 KRMEAGIKRIMGKLS
+179 KRKEAGLKRIIGKLS
-194 SHIQSPIVFG
+194 SHIQSPMVFG

-211 FPVALVSKLTPE
+211 FPVALLSKLTPE

-244 IFQIVIEVIF
+244 IFQIFIEIIF

-261 WLTNII
+261 WLTSII

-306 GSLAFAKKP
+306 SSLAFAKKP

-353 QQKPVFANKSE
+353 QQKPVYANKSE
-364 FKTLLTVKTDS
+364 FKTILTVKTDS

-382 LNLNKNGETWDI
+382 LNLNKNGKTWDI
-394 NLKDGKIISLKKDGN
+394 NLKDGKIVSLKKDGN
-409 SIPESDF
+409 TIPESDF
-416 LKYESEVKKIISEMP
+416 PKYESEVKKIMSEMP

-455 WNEGQPSKNTNEDYM
+455 WNEGQPSKNTTEDYM
-470 IIIKKDGTSQKFIQH
+470 IIVKKDGTSQKFIQH
-485 KEVTVKSEGQNMQSE
+485 KEVIVKSEGQTIQTE
-500 EKIIW
+500 EKMIW

-512 VNLDDID
+512 VNPDDID
-519 PATIQSIDVRKS
+519 PATIQSIDVRKA

-539 TTVTVITSETNTTRN
+539 TSVTVITTEKNISNN
-554 LSPEEIKTIDVR
+554 LNKEDIKTIDVR
-566 KSGSGEEVIIVK
+566 KSANGEEVIIVN
-578 GMPLNK
+578 GMPGNSGLRPLNG
-584 LKEGKALFVA
+584 LIEGKALFVA
-594 DSINFSVDKFSFQPG
+594 DSINFSLGNFTFQPG
-609 NVRSAITR
+609 NVRSAITS
-617 QLMNDQVI
+617 QLINDQVI

-638 YLKIDRK
+638 YLKIDGK

-656 KIYESSTGLKMDSKS
+656 KIYESNTGLKMDSKS
-671 KISISGKD
+671 KISISGKE

>member
-1 MLPQKLFKILK
+1 
-12 GPDMKNFIE
+12 MKNFIE
-21 FPQIM
+21 FPQNL

-63 FNAAWSTL
+63 FNAAWVTL
-71 FIQLLSSVTTFFFIR
+71 FIQLLSSVTTFFYIQ
-86 STFQNNLDSSVDQAV
+86 STFQNNLDSSVNQAV
-101 SFQNHI
+101 SIQNNI
-107 NLSSTE
+107 YLSGTE

-138 IWLIGVCLMS
+138 VWLIGVSLMS

-179 KRMEAGIKRIMGKLS
+179 KRKEAGLKRIMGKLS

-211 FPVALVSKLTPE
+211 FPVALLSKLTPE

-244 IFQIVIEVIF
+244 IFQIFIEVIF

-261 WLTNII
+261 WLTSII

-394 NLKDGKIISLKKDGN
+394 NLKDGKIVSLKKDGN
-409 SIPESDF
+409 TIPESDF
-416 LKYESEVKKIISEMP
+416 PKYESDVKKIVSEMP
-431 PPPPPGV
+431 PPPPPGLPAPPPPPGV

-445 GIPPPPPPMI
+445 TIIKMERIDQTSG
-455 WNEGQPSKNTNEDYM
+455 NNSEDA
-470 IIIKKDGTSQKFIQH
+470 IIIVKKDGSVIKFIQH
-485 KEVTVKSEGQNMQSE
+485 KEVTVKREGQNIQSE
-500 EKIIW
+500 EKMIW

-519 PATIQSIDVRKS
+519 PATIKSMEVKKS
-531 PKGQKSET
+531 PKSQKSET
-539 TTVTVITSETNTTRN
+539 TTVTVITSEKNTGKTIIG
-554 LSPEEIKTIDVR
+554 EEIKGIDVR
-566 KSGSGEEVIIVK
+566 KSVNGEEVIIVNGRQLNGLK
-578 GMPLNK
+578 PLNG
-584 LKEGKALFVA
+584 LMEGKELFVA
-594 DSINFSVDKFSFQPG
+594 DSINFSLGNYTFQPG
-609 NVRSAITR
+609 NVRSAITN
-617 QLMNDQVI
+617 QLMSDQI
-625 ADENNFQMELTAS
+625 ITDDKNFQMELTSS
-638 YLKIDRK
+638 YLKIDGK
-645 KYVGPFHAKYL
+645 KFVGPFHAKYL
-656 KIYESSTGLKMDSKS
+656 KIYESNTGLKMDSKS
-671 KISISGKD
+671 KISISGKE

>member
-1 MLPQKLFKILK
+1 
-12 GPDMKNFIE
+12 MKNFIE
-21 FPQIM
+21 FPQNL
-26 IDILG
+26 IDVLG
-31 WTVFHAIWQG
+31 WTVFHSIWQG

-49 FLLTAQCFKSSKAR
+49 LLLTTQNFKSSRTR
-63 FNAAWSTL
+63 FNAAWTTL
-71 FIQLLSSVTTFFFIR
+71 FLQLLTSICTFYYIWNTYANR
-86 STFQNNLDSSVDQAV
+86 LESLIYQESGS
-101 SFQNHI
+101 QNHFYLSGNNI
-107 NLSSTE
+107 N
-113 SISQQTSLLEK
+113 SIQTSLLEN
-124 LLNLPNQYIDWISW
+124 LLNLPNQYIDWVSW
-138 IWLIGVCLMS
+138 VWLFGVSLMT
-148 LRLLGGF
+148 LKMMGGF
-155 SYLFWLNKVSNSPLP
+155 SYLFWLNKVSTDPLP
-170 IEMNLFLEQ
+170 MEIKLFLEL
-179 KRMEAGIKRIMGKLS
+179 KRKEAGVKRIIGKLS
-194 SHIQSPIVFG
+194 TQIQSPIVFG

-211 FPVALVSKLTPE
+211 FPFALLSKLTPE
-223 QVEAVIIHELAHVKR
+223 QIEAVILHELAHIKR

-244 IFQIVIEVIF
+244 IFQIFIEVVF

-261 WLTNII
+261 WLTSIV
-267 KREREHICDDEA
+267 KREREHICDEEA
-279 AGKELNQKLS
+279 AGKELKQKLS

-297 QENDAISSI
+297 QENDSISSI

-341 ILVLGLAVGMFW
+341 ILVLGLAVGVFW
-353 QQKPVFANKSE
+353 QQKPVFANKSD
-364 FKTLLTVKTDS
+364 FKNVLNVKMDS

-382 LNLNKNGETWDI
+382 INLNKNGATWDI
-394 NLKDGKIISLKKDGN
+394 NLKDGKIVSLKKDGN
-409 SIPESDF
+409 TIPEGDF
-416 LKYESEVKKIISEMP
+416 PKYEAEVKKIMNEMP

-470 IIIKKDGTSQKFIQH
+470 IITKKDGTSQKFIQH
-485 KEVTVKSEGQNMQSE
+485 KEVIVKSEGQTIQTE

-512 VNLDDID
+512 VNPDDID
-519 PATIQSIDVRKS
+519 PSTIQTIDVRKS

-539 TTVTVITSETNTTRN
+539 TTVTVITSEKNTTRN
-554 LSPEEIKTIDVR
+554 LGPEEIKTIDVR

-584 LKEGKALFVA
+584 LKEGNALFVA
-594 DSINFSVDKFSFQPG
+594 DSIYFSVDKFSFQPG
-609 NVRSAITR
+609 NVRSAITS
-617 QLMNDQVI
+617 QLMSDQII

-638 YLKIDRK
+638 YLKIDGK

-671 KISISGKD
+671 KISISGKE

>member
-1 MLPQKLFKILK
+1 
-12 GPDMKNFIE
+12 MKNFIE
-21 FPQIM
+21 FPQNL
-26 IDILG
+26 IDVLG
-31 WTVFHAIWQG
+31 WTVFHSIWQG

-49 FLLTAQCFKSSKAR
+49 LLLTTQNFKSSRTR
-63 FNAAWSTL
+63 FNAAWTTL
-71 FIQLLSSVTTFFFIR
+71 FLQLLTSICTFYYIWNTYANR
-86 STFQNNLDSSVDQAV
+86 LESLIYQESGS
-101 SFQNHI
+101 QNHFYLSGNNI
-107 NLSSTE
+107 N
-113 SISQQTSLLEK
+113 SIQTSLLEN
-124 LLNLPNQYIDWISW
+124 LLNLPNQYIDWVSW
-138 IWLIGVCLMS
+138 VWLFGVSLMT
-148 LRLLGGF
+148 LKMMGGF
-155 SYLFWLNKVSNSPLP
+155 SYLFWLNKVSTDPLP
-170 IEMNLFLEQ
+170 MEIKLFLEL
-179 KRMEAGIKRIMGKLS
+179 KRKEAGVKRIIGKLS
-194 SHIQSPIVFG
+194 TQIQSPIVFG

-211 FPVALVSKLTPE
+211 FPFALLSKLTPE
-223 QVEAVIIHELAHVKR
+223 QIEAVILHELAHIKR

-244 IFQIVIEVIF
+244 IFQIFIEVVF

-261 WLTNII
+261 WLTSIV
-267 KREREHICDDEA
+267 KREREHICDEEA
-279 AGKELNQKLS
+279 AGKELKQKLS

-297 QENDAISSI
+297 QENDSISSI

-341 ILVLGLAVGMFW
+341 ILVLGLAVGVFW
-353 QQKPVFANKSE
+353 QQKPVFANKSD
-364 FKTLLTVKTDS
+364 FKNVLNVKMDS

-382 LNLNKNGETWDI
+382 INLNKNGATWDI
-394 NLKDGKIISLKKDGN
+394 NLKDGKIVSLKKDGN
-409 SIPESDF
+409 TIPEGDF
-416 LKYESEVKKIISEMP
+416 PKYEAEVKKIMNEMP

-470 IIIKKDGTSQKFIQH
+470 IITKKDGTSQKFIQH
-485 KEVTVKSEGQNMQSE
+485 KEVIVKSEGQTIQTE

-512 VNLDDID
+512 VNPDDID
-519 PATIQSIDVRKS
+519 PSTIQTIDVRKS

-539 TTVTVITSETNTTRN
+539 TTVTVITSEKNTTRN
-554 LSPEEIKTIDVR
+554 LGPEEIKTIDVR
-566 KSGSGEEVIIVK
+566 KSGSGEEVIIEK
-578 GMPLNK
+578 GMPLNM
-584 LKEGKALFVA
+584 LIEGKALFVA

-609 NVRSAITR
+609 NVRSAITS
-617 QLMNDQVI
+617 QLMSDQII

-638 YLKIDRK
+638 YLKIDGK

-671 KISISGKD
+671 KISISGKE